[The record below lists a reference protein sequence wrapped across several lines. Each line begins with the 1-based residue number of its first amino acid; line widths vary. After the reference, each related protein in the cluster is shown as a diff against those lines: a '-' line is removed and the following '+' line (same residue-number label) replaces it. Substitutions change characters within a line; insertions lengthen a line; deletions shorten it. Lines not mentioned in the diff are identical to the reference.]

1 MKPHIQYDI
10 FISYSQR
17 DRVAATRLQAAFEA
31 RKLKVWRDERLAG
44 NPAQD
49 AASGIGTA
57 LEHSARVLVLWSRD
71 SVNSAWVTAEAEK
84 ARRAEKIV
92 PLALEPI
99 GVLLPFIPRPFNM
112 LPTADASAP
121 VLDLPPI
128 LRALGVEQ
136 AEGQPDGVLSFA
148 TANVDI
154 SRLPDTYAEKLYGR
168 DAEMAELLKASDD
181 GHTRIFAFDAT
192 GGAGKTA
199 LVYRFVQA
207 LKASG
212 WRSARSAFA
221 WSTLRQPHALSAST
235 KR

>member
-1 MKPHIQYDI
+1 M
-10 FISYSQR
+10 
-17 DRVAATRLQAAFEA
+17 
-31 RKLKVWRDERLAG
+31 
-44 NPAQD
+44 
-49 AASGIGTA
+49 
-57 LEHSARVLVLWSRD
+57 LWSRN

-112 LPTADASAP
+112 LPTLDVSAP
-121 VLDLPPI
+121 VLDLTPI

-168 DAEMAELLKASDD
+168 DAEMAELLKALDD

-221 WSTLRQPHALSAST
+221 WSFHSQASNRDRQSRLTISSKPRSRTSAGVEKSRRAT
-235 KR
+235 RIERAWIWRVSYRRSARS